1 MSGFKSYRSQLEM
14 EEFSP
19 RHNCV
24 VGRNGSGKRYV
35 LPPPRRYRDSARF
48 CSSRQRVP
56 APLCHTPQRSAQHHS

>member
-35 LPPPRRYRDSARF
+35 LPPPRRYRAF
-48 CSSRQRVP
+48 APSRQRVP
-56 APLCHTPQRSAQHHS
+56 ARFAAATALSR